1 MTAQPLKTLRVE
13 PLSPAHLAWF
23 PQLQTVLL
31 GDWLARI
38 EQRFPDLLPSRS
50 PRCFIALDADGPLAA
65 VVVQPINRRGSCWT
79 LHRPQ
84 QLIRESV
91 HGLRTVQRT
100 LLQTVLHQGDRQ
112 VGSWV
117 MRCPAGDADAIA
129 LLRELGFQ
137 PLRPFQLWH
146 PPATPSAPAQSLPQG
161 LTWQPINRRNA
172 QRL

>member
-1 MTAQPLKTLRVE
+1 MTAQPLEPLRVE

-84 QLIRESV
+84 QLIRESG

-117 MRCPAGDADAIA
+117 IRCPAGDADAIA

-137 PLRPFQLWH
+137 PLRPFQVWH
-146 PPATPSAPAQSLPQG
+146 PPVTPPAPVESLPQG
-161 LTWQPINRRNA
+161 LTLAADQSS
-172 QRL
+172 